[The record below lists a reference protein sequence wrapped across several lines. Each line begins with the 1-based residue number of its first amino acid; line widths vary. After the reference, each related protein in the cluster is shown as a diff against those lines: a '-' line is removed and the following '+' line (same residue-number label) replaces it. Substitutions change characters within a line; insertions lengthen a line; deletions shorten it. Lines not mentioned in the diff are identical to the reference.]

1 MWIFEENKWYEACEL
16 SAYIKELTQERDK
29 YKAEVDR
36 LLKVIE
42 DNETNVN
49 RQSVAVTYTRYI
61 LQKGNSNDK
70 QTVA

>member
-1 MWIFEENKWYEACEL
+1 MYIAGRWYEACEL
-16 SAYIKELTQERDK
+16 SAYIKELKQERDK

-36 LLKVIE
+36 LLQVIE

-49 RQSVAVTYTRYI
+49 RQSVAVTYTRYV
-61 LQKGNSNDK
+61 LQKGNGNDK